1 MIRLT
6 TLGFLTVLA
15 LAAPAV
21 ASATPEPPVAAQLVQ
36 TPTTPQKAT
45 PADASRY
52 AKREQQN
59 PQVAKYEGGSMIV
72 IGISGSA
79 LLVILLI
86 LLLI

>member
-1 MIRLT
+1 MIRPT
-6 TLGFLTVLA
+6 TLGFLTLLA

-21 ASATPEPPVAAQLVQ
+21 ASAAPKPPVAAQLVRA
-36 TPTTPQKAT
+36 PTTPQKAT
-45 PADASRY
+45 PADGSSY

-72 IGISGSA
+72 VGISGGA
-79 LLVILLI
+79 LLVILLV